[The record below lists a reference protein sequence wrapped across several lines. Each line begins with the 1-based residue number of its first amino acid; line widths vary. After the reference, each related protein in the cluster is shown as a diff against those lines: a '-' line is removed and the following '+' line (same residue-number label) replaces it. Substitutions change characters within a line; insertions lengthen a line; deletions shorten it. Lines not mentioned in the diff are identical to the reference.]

1 MVEIGAHAP
10 QFSLYDTDKKIRS
23 LNEFAGKKTVLAFFP
38 GAFTGVCTK
47 EMCTFRDSLTE
58 LNSLNADV
66 VAISVDSFFANKA
79 FKDQNGLTFP
89 VLSDIKHET
98 IKVYGVELSNFAG
111 VEGYNTSQ
119 RAVFIIDTNG
129 KVSYKW
135 VAENPGIEPN
145 YAEVKEALKK
155 I

>member
-10 QFSLYDTDKKIRS
+10 QFSLYDTDKKLRS
-23 LNEFAGKKTVLAFFP
+23 SDEFAGKKTVLAFFP

-47 EMCTFRDSLTE
+47 EMCTFRDSLSE

-98 IKVYGVELSNFAG
+98 IKAYSVEMSNFAG

-119 RAVFIIDTNG
+119 RAVFIIDTKG

-145 YAEVKEALKK
+145 YAEVKEVLKK